1 MAGERQCKLSCRF
14 QVTVSIA
21 CVSGKGGVGKTT
33 TVINLGAALAERG
46 KRVLLVD
53 CDPQS
58 NLTSGVGL
66 DPYDERPGVAAVI
79 GGHAEAATAI
89 SETSWPN
96 LWVLPASPDLSAV
109 EGELRSSIDKEL
121 ALRDALRRDE
131 ARASFD
137 YVLFDTPPSFGFQ
150 TISAL
155 AAAGE
160 VLIPVQMSGFAIRGL
175 KEVLRTVH
183 LVRGRLNPDLAIL
196 GIVPTFVN
204 LRTRFSRQLLDGLCE
219 LANIRVF
226 ATVITPTVKLQE
238 TSLAGIPI
246 TAYASSSK
254 AAAAY
259 RELAGEIAGDEVEAG
274 D

>member
-1 MAGERQCKLSCRF
+1 M
-14 QVTVSIA
+14 
-21 CVSGKGGVGKTT
+21 
-33 TVINLGAALAERG
+33 
-46 KRVLLVD
+46 
-53 CDPQS
+53 
-58 NLTSGVGL
+58 
-66 DPYDERPGVAAVI
+66 
-79 GGHAEAATAI
+79 
-89 SETSWPN
+89 
-96 LWVLPASPDLSAV
+96 
-109 EGELRSSIDKEL
+109 
-121 ALRDALRRDE
+121 
-131 ARASFD
+131 
-137 YVLFDTPPSFGFQ
+137 LFDTPPSFGFQ

-155 AAAGE
+155 AAAGD

-259 RELAGEIAGDEVEAG
+259 RELAGEVAGDEVAAG
-274 D
+274 V

>member
-1 MAGERQCKLSCRF
+1 M
-14 QVTVSIA
+14 TVSIA

-46 KRVLLVD
+46 NHVLLVD

-58 NLTSGVGL
+58 NLTSGVGF
-66 DPYDERPGVAAVI
+66 DPYDERPGIAAVMA
-79 GGHAEAATAI
+79 GHADAATAI
-89 SETSWPN
+89 TETTWPN
-96 LWVLPASPDLSAV
+96 LSILPASPDLSAV
-109 EGELRSSIDKEL
+109 EGELHSSIDREL
-121 ALRDALRRDE
+121 VLRDALRRDGT
-131 ARASFD
+131 RATFD
-137 YVLFDTPPSFGFQ
+137 YVLFDTPPSFGFH

-196 GIVPTFVN
+196 GIIPTFVN

-259 RELAGEIAGDEVEAG
+259 RELAGEIVGDGVPASV
-274 D
+274 

>member
-1 MAGERQCKLSCRF
+1 M
-14 QVTVSIA
+14 TVSIA

-46 KRVLLVD
+46 KHVLLVD

-66 DPYDERPGVAAVI
+66 DPYDERPGIVAVMTGHTEA
-79 GGHAEAATAI
+79 GGAI
-89 SETSWPN
+89 TSTSWPN
-96 LWVLPASPDLSAV
+96 LSILPASPDLSAV
-109 EGELRSSIDKEL
+109 EAELHSSIDREL
-121 ALRDALRRDE
+121 VLRDALRRDGS
-131 ARASFD
+131 RAAFD
-137 YVLFDTPPSFGFQ
+137 YVLFDTPPSFGFH
-150 TISAL
+150 TVSAL

-196 GIVPTFVN
+196 GIIPTFVN

-246 TAYASSSK
+246 TAYAASSK

-259 RELAGEIAGDEVEAG
+259 RELAGEVLGDGATG
-274 D
+274 DD

>member
-1 MAGERQCKLSCRF
+1 MIMPGWPP
-14 QVTVSIA
+14 
-21 CVSGKGGVGKTT
+21 
-33 TVINLGAALAERG
+33 GAARRLPATHGARSRGGSCAWGRRAE
-46 KRVLLVD
+46 
-53 CDPQS
+53 
-58 NLTSGVGL
+58 SGV
-66 DPYDERPGVAAVI
+66 
-79 GGHAEAATAI
+79 
-89 SETSWPN
+89 
-96 LWVLPASPDLSAV
+96 PA
-109 EGELRSSIDKEL
+109 R
-121 ALRDALRRDE
+121 RRDG
-131 ARASFD
+131 ARATFD

-259 RELAGEIAGDEVEAG
+259 RELAGEIAGDEVAAG
-274 D
+274 V